1 MSQHPVSAKQTRL
14 STEQLRDLVVK
25 GMQEKKAQ
33 DIIVMD
39 LRKVKNAI
47 TDYFIICSGSSD
59 TQIDAISGSVE
70 EEILKVSRTFP
81 TNREGKMNREWIL
94 LDYIDV
100 VVHVFKKDRR
110 AFYDLEQLWGDAE
123 IHEIA
128 DEPYVF
134 SSGATA

>member
-1 MSQHPVSAKQTRL
+1 MIQHPVSAKQTSL

-33 DIIVMD
+33 NIVVMD
-39 LRKVKNAI
+39 LRNVKNAI

-70 EEILKVSRTFP
+70 EEILKLSRTFP
-81 TNREGKMNREWIL
+81 MNREGKMNREWIL
-94 LDYIDV
+94 LDYVDV

-128 DEPYVF
+128 DDAPILAV
-134 SSGATA
+134 GTPV